1 MPEYRDTVLKKKQN
15 KTIVKAV
22 YGGLGLVHAVYQSR

>member
-1 MPEYRDTVLKKKQN
+1 MPEYRDTLKKKQN